1 MCVLSLPFPRQV
13 RSRGGLRL
21 KRSRGNLVLRTKK
34 RRRVMGVTALYS
46 ADPVERR
53 SRVMPNHRR
62 LAAGQR
68 TIVDRE
74 ISKLFRPTWLS
85 LLPASKAFHSPAG
98 VEHLL
103 QAESRLAKFLDFSR
117 VDFSRLDAAVNEG
130 AQSGSHGSSRD
141 PAWETVRREL
151 GEREPADLAELA
163 PGPPGGTEASN
174 KQAAAARRGK
184 TYSR

>member
-1 MCVLSLPFPRQV
+1 M
-13 RSRGGLRL
+13 RL
-21 KRSRGNLVLRTKK
+21 KRSRGTLVLRTKK
-34 RRRVMGVTALYS
+34 RKRVMGVTALYS

-74 ISKLFRPTWLS
+74 MSKLFRPTWLS

-117 VDFSRLDAAVNEG
+117 VDFDRLDAAVNEG
-130 AQSGSHGSSRD
+130 AQSGSHSSRD
-141 PAWETVRREL
+141 PAWYTVRRQL

-163 PGPPGGTEASN
+163 AGPPGGTEVAN

>member
-1 MCVLSLPFPRQV
+1 
-13 RSRGGLRL
+13 
-21 KRSRGNLVLRTKK
+21 
-34 RRRVMGVTALYS
+34 MGVTALYS

-74 ISKLFRPTWLS
+74 MSKLFRPTWLS
-85 LLPASKAFHSPAG
+85 LLPASKAYHSPAG
-98 VEHLL
+98 VEHLF

-117 VDFSRLDAAVNEG
+117 VDFDRLDAANEG
-130 AQSGSHGSSRD
+130 AQSGSHCSRD
-141 PAWETVRREL
+141 PAWETVRRQL

-163 PGPPGGTEASN
+163 PGPPTGTEVAN

>member
-1 MCVLSLPFPRQV
+1 
-13 RSRGGLRL
+13 LRL

-34 RRRVMGVTALYS
+34 RKRVMEVTALYS

-74 ISKLFRPTWLS
+74 MSKLFRPTWLS
-85 LLPASKAFHSPAG
+85 LLPASKAYHSPAG

-117 VDFSRLDAAVNEG
+117 LDFHRLDAANED
-130 AQSGSHGSSRD
+130 AQSGRD
-141 PAWETVRREL
+141 PAWETVRQQL

-163 PGPPGGTEASN
+163 PGPPGGTEVAN

-184 TYSR
+184 TYSRWERV

>member
-1 MCVLSLPFPRQV
+1 
-13 RSRGGLRL
+13 LRL
-21 KRSRGNLVLRTKK
+21 KRSRGNLALRTKK
-34 RRRVMGVTALYS
+34 KRRVMGVTALYS

-74 ISKLFRPTWLS
+74 MSKLLRPTWLS

-117 VDFSRLDAAVNEG
+117 VDFARLDAANEG
-130 AQSGSHGSSRD
+130 AQSGSHSNRD
-141 PAWETVRREL
+141 PAWDTVRREL

-163 PGPPGGTEASN
+163 PGPPGGTEAAN